1 MRKRRQR
8 PGLKTCV
15 RDIELQA
22 LNTLALAGRVPRYG
36 LNRNPWV
43 VSRQSR
49 MRDELVR
56 PRIVTRSWK

>member
-8 PGLKTCV
+8 PGLKTYV
-15 RDIELQA
+15 RDIELQT
-22 LNTLALAGRVPRYG
+22 LNTLVLAGRVSPYG
-36 LNRNPWV
+36 LDRNPWV
-43 VSRQSR
+43 VPHQSR